1 MMNNLLNELVL
12 DQMQKDFESGD
23 MTAIEELLNATPIE
37 NLVGYLPEQLVNDI
51 NEGKYGGWQAFR

>member
-12 DQMQKDFESGD
+12 AQMRKDFESGD

-37 NLVGYLPEQLVNDI
+37 NLVGYLPEQLVTEI

>member
-12 DQMQKDFESGD
+12 DQMRKDFESGD
-23 MTAIEELLNATPIE
+23 MTAIEELLNTTPIE
-37 NLVGYLPEQLVNDI
+37 SLVGYLPEQLVNDI

>member
-12 DQMQKDFESGD
+12 DQMRKDFESGD
-23 MTAIEELLNATPIE
+23 MTAIEELLNTTPIE